1 MCLLKKI
8 CSFFC
13 KKEAL
18 ISKKGKSI
26 LVVEDEEGQR
36 LTIQKILEKKG
47 YDLLLAENGPQ
58 ALAIARSRKPDLVLL
73 DVGIPEIDGKEVCRQ
88 LKADDSTKHI
98 PIIFLTASDGPND
111 IVDHFDLGA
120 DMHLTKPIN
129 AKELIAQIDITF
141 GN

>member
-1 MCLLKKI
+1 MCLFQKI
-8 CSFFC
+8 CDFFG
-13 KKEAL
+13 KKEKDIAR
-18 ISKKGKSI
+18 KGKNI

-36 LTIQKILEKKG
+36 LTIQKILEKQG
-47 YDLLLAENGPQ
+47 YDLFLAENGPQ
-58 ALAIARSRKPDLVLL
+58 ALALARSRKPDLVLL
-73 DVGIPEIDGKEVCRQ
+73 DVMIPEIDGREVCRQ

-98 PIIFLTASDGPND
+98 PIIFLTASDAPND

-120 DMHLTKPIN
+120 DMHLAKPVN